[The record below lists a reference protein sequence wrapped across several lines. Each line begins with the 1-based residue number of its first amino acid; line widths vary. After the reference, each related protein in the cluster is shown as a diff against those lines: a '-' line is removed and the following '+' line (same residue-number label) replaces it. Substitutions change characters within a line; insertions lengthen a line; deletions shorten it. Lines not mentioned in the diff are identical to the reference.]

1 MSPSDRKTRAL
12 PATDAVAFRAQ
23 GYAIVRELFE
33 PDEVAQLRA
42 TAREMISEL
51 ERSGHVADDPGR
63 EGTIRSGAGD
73 LLSNARLRH
82 VLLDPRVL
90 GVVEDLLGGKPVYFG
105 DSSFR
110 VGKNG
115 VRGWHRD
122 NVNRRRIRG
131 GPDWHGEY
139 PLVRCGVYLQDQ
151 ACHSGGLALRP
162 CSNRPG
168 RFRPTLPKFVDAH
181 AGDLVAWNLRTVH
194 SGEVVRMRGLPD
206 LPLHPRLQTR
216 LPGSL
221 RVSDGSERIVMFM
234 TFALSGPHL
243 DNYIRYLKS
252 RDYMC
257 AAWSTSRF
265 GPEVWAEAETAGL
278 HVFAPVPAYGA
289 PPEQSVGGSSVPLV
303 DHS

>member
-1 MSPSDRKTRAL
+1 MSISADKTRAL
-12 PATDAVAFRAQ
+12 PATDPAVFHAE
-23 GYAIVRELFE
+23 GYAVVRELFAA
-33 PDEVAQLRA
+33 DEVAQLRA
-42 TAREMISEL
+42 TAREAISEL
-51 ERSGHVADDPGR
+51 EATGRVAGDPGR

-90 GVVEDLLGGKPVYFG
+90 DVVEDLLGGKPVYFG

-110 VGKNG
+110 IGKNG

-131 GPDWHGEY
+131 GPDWHGPY
-139 PLVRCGVYLQDQ
+139 PLLRCGIYLQDQ
-151 ACHSGGLALRP
+151 SHHSGGLALRP
-162 CSNRPG
+162 RSSRPG
-168 RFRPTLPKFVDAH
+168 RVRPTLPRLVDAH

-194 SGEVVRMRGLPD
+194 SGEVVRLRGLPD

-216 LPGSL
+216 VPDGL
-221 RVSDGSERIVMFM
+221 RVPDGSERIVMFM
-234 TFALSGPHL
+234 TFALPGPHL

-257 AAWSTSRF
+257 QAWSASRF
-265 GPEVWAEAETAGL
+265 GAEAWAEAEGAGL
-278 HVFAPVPAYGA
+278 SVFAPIPAYGA
-289 PPEQSVGGSSVPLV
+289 PPEQSA
-303 DHS
+303 